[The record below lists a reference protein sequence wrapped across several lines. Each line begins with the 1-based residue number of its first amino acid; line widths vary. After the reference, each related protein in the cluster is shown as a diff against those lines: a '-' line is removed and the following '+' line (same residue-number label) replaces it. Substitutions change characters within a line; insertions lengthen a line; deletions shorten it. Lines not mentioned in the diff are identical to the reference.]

1 LVTEPSEDEASSHQ
15 TVDTTQQG
23 EGVLADKTVTAP
35 QPEASDVV
43 CSSPELFE
51 QKLNGD
57 FIPAIPVQ
65 EEVTPAPKPDLK
77 PAAKSF
83 KKGQRVKFHFKGSMR
98 DGMIGT
104 VQKVEGITIFV
115 RLDYHPEL
123 RAELRQLEATLGQ
136 LEILE

>member
-1 LVTEPSEDEASSHQ
+1 VTQPSEDEASSHQ

-23 EGVLADKTVTAP
+23 EGVLVDETVTVL
-35 QPEASDVV
+35 QPESSDVV

-57 FIPAIPVQ
+57 FVPAIPVQ
-65 EEVTPAPKPDLK
+65 EEVTQAPLPELK
-77 PAAKSF
+77 PAAKAL

-104 VQKVEGITIFV
+104 VQKVEDVTVFV
-115 RLDYHPEL
+115 RLDYHPQL